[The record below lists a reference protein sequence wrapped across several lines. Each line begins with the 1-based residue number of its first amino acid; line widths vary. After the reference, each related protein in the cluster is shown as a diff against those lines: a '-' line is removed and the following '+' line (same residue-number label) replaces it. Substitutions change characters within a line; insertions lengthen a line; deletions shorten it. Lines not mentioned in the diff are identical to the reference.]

1 MFDVGFWELGVIF
14 VVGLL
19 VLGPERLPKVARQM
33 GQWAGKARR
42 MATVLT
48 TQIQDEM
55 NAVDPRRIM
64 DPPTRPPPQPGS
76 YSRPGVDDL
85 KPRDVASEEAAWAAG
100 HADGAAAMATP
111 ESPAPAPHAEP
122 AASPDVAT
130 AGDGR
135 P

>member
-1 MFDVGFWELGVIF
+1 MFDVGFWELAVIF

-19 VLGPERLPKVARQM
+19 VLGPERLPKVAQQM

-42 MATVLT
+42 MARMLT
-48 TQIQDEM
+48 TQLQDEM

-64 DPPTRPPPQPGS
+64 DPPPSPRPAPTPD

-85 KPRDVASEEAAWAAG
+85 KPRDADEEAA
-100 HADGAAAMATP
+100 HAAA
-111 ESPAPAPHAEP
+111 AEP
-122 AASPDVAT
+122 HPT
-130 AGDGR
+130 HPQPPAGGAQ